1 MDVRTRILTAR
12 LAVKVDEN
20 KAYSQKIGINNTSD
34 YKRNKEKKGDR

>member
-20 KAYSQKIGINNTSD
+20 KTYSQKINITSD